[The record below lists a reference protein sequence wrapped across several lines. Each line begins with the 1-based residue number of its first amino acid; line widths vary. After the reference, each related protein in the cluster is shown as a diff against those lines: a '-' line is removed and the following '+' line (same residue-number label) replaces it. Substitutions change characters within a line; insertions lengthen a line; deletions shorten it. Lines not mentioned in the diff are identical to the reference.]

1 MMKRQIRHGVFETN
15 SSSTHSLTVIKRND
29 KYTPDEILDDIYLS
43 KRNVNG
49 KDVYVWEIYND
60 EDLIFGRSPF
70 RALRSF
76 ADKWKYACASL
87 VSEYQDEVYKEL
99 EDVALRYIPGLN
111 KIVMPTTT
119 KSFPDKEDERF
130 TDDYYVKTYGRTED
144 ELAEYLMEKEEVWN
158 MEIEYWKSPEGYWCF
173 DKPFT
178 GYVDKNILSGF
189 LQKEN
194 ISIEDFLIN
203 KKYVVIQDGDEYCYW
218 DDMKKSGLVNMDAIN
233 YEYTEGDY

>member
-1 MMKRQIRHGVFETN
+1 MAGDGPVW
-15 SSSTHSLTVIKRND
+15 
-29 KYTPDEILDDIYLS
+29 PDNMAPMAAKGGCLH
-43 KRNVNG
+43 
-49 KDVYVWEIYND
+49 
-60 EDLIFGRSPF
+60 
-70 RALRSF
+70 
-76 ADKWKYACASL
+76 
-87 VSEYQDEVYKEL
+87 
-99 EDVALRYIPGLN
+99 
-111 KIVMPTTT
+111 
-119 KSFPDKEDERF
+119 
-130 TDDYYVKTYGRTED
+130 
-144 ELAEYLMEKEEVWN
+144 